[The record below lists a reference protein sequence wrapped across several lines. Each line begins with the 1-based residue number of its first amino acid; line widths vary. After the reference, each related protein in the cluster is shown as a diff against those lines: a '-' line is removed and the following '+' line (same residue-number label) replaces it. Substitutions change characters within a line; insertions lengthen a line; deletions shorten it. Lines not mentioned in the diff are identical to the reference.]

1 MYDKAMGM
9 KHTCLEVKA
18 ASGITLCA
26 KAAQLPKRMSTKNT
40 QPLAPEANI
49 SPYHY
54 FLLQCTV

>member
-1 MYDKAMGM
+1 MGI

-26 KAAQLPKRMSTKNT
+26 KAAHLPKRMSTKNT